1 MLRCYSDPSCPS
13 SKVSQNIT
21 KNTIPAGDG
30 AVQRTLIRAPSLPP
44 CIGRKME
51 ESQEKEKSSGKSN
64 KLTRQSSH
72 QHLLQ
77 ALPKPVS
84 AGKEE
89 GTEEKESATRSK
101 SKGQTSRSN
110 LQRAPSLPSYLS
122 REDISQDKES
132 DTRMS
137 KLIQQAFANSSDILP
152 KPHTSKGLTRS
163 YSISRYR
170 PPRSPEVESNN
181 YNMNGINEM
190 SRRYLNQSKSRKSP
204 SDLESE
210 EVQGFKD
217 LGFTFEKQE
226 LSPKEGPVEL
236 TQSIFATT
244 DDPTPIQVAT
254 SVLLT
259 GAISIF
265 LFRALRRRAKRSK
278 ELQFR
283 SSGAKKSLKDEALDN
298 LKAMGSASI
307 ESKSP
312 PSPVQALLGGLTAG
326 VIALILYKFT
336 TTIEAALNRQTISD
350 SFSVRQITITI
361 RTIINGICYLATFVF
376 GINSIGLLLYAGQ
389 LTINS
394 FMEDSSDK
402 ETENKG
408 EQQLGSLNSTPES
421 PMGNSELTSNKEDQ
435 SSDNAQ

>member
-1 MLRCYSDPSCPS
+1 MEPNFGDTFESSISSSSSSSSSRDGKVDKEAVNDLLEECWFFENLFKRKTRMLRCYSDPSCPS

-226 LSPKEGPVEL
+226 LSPSVVNILPGLQEKNNREELNQEKMRRPYLSEAWL
-236 TQSIFATT
+236 TQNCAPPPVPNWTT
-244 DDPTPIQVAT
+244 KNSSEDNMKAQIKFWARAVAT
-254 SVLLT
+254 
-259 GAISIF
+259 
-265 LFRALRRRAKRSK
+265 
-278 ELQFR
+278 
-283 SSGAKKSLKDEALDN
+283 N
-298 LKAMGSASI
+298 
-307 ESKSP
+307 
-312 PSPVQALLGGLTAG
+312 
-326 VIALILYKFT
+326 
-336 TTIEAALNRQTISD
+336 
-350 SFSVRQITITI
+350 VRQE
-361 RTIINGICYLATFVF
+361 C
-376 GINSIGLLLYAGQ
+376 
-389 LTINS
+389 
-394 FMEDSSDK
+394 
-402 ETENKG
+402 
-408 EQQLGSLNSTPES
+408 
-421 PMGNSELTSNKEDQ
+421 
-435 SSDNAQ
+435 